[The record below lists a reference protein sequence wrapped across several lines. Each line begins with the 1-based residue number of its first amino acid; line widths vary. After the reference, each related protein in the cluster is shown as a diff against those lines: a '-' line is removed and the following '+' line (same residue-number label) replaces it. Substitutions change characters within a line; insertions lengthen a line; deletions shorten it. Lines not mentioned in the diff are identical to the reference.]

1 MRQLLCALG
10 ISLSVALIGCGGP
23 QTATPPGG
31 GPTPQVK
38 PTNISN
44 HPSTALDS
52 SKAEHPKGGAS
63 GAITPE
69 NTKIDFIGT
78 KPEGKHDGGFK
89 KFTGNLKLVDGDI
102 TKSTLTV
109 DIDTDS
115 LWADDPKLTTHLK
128 SPDFFDVKKF
138 PDAKFVSKEIKA
150 EKKDDNT
157 HVITGDLTL
166 HGTTKSLT
174 FPAKVTTTDDAVTV
188 ESTFKFDRTDFGI
201 AFAPDKVNKEV
212 TVKVN
217 AKVARK

>member
-1 MRQLLCALG
+1 MLSSMEDRSRRPCMRQLLCALG
-10 ISLSVALIGCGGP
+10 ISLSVALL
-23 QTATPPGG
+23 GG

-102 TKSTLTV
+102 TKS
-109 DIDTDS
+109 
-115 LWADDPKLTTHLK
+115 
-128 SPDFFDVKKF
+128 
-138 PDAKFVSKEIKA
+138 
-150 EKKDDNT
+150 
-157 HVITGDLTL
+157 
-166 HGTTKSLT
+166 
-174 FPAKVTTTDDAVTV
+174 
-188 ESTFKFDRTDFGI
+188 
-201 AFAPDKVNKEV
+201 
-212 TVKVN
+212 
-217 AKVARK
+217 

>member
-1 MRQLLCALG
+1 MRQLLFTLSISVSMAL
-10 ISLSVALIGCGGP
+10 LGCSGT

-31 GPTPQVK
+31 GPTPQTR

-44 HPSTALDS
+44 NPSTGPDS
-52 SKAEHPKGGAS
+52 PKAEAPKAS
-63 GAITPE
+63 AAGAITPE
-69 NTKIDFIGT
+69 NAKIEFVGT
-78 KPEGKHDGGFK
+78 KKDGKHDGGFK
-89 KFTGNLKLVDGDI
+89 KFTGSLKPVDGDI
-102 TKSTLTV
+102 TKATLSV
-109 DIDTDS
+109 DIDTKS
-115 LWADDPKLTTHLK
+115 LWADQEKLKDHLMSK
-128 SPDFFDVKKF
+128 DFFDVAKY

-150 EKKDDNT
+150 EKKDENT

-174 FPAKVTTTDDAVTV
+174 FPAKVTTTDDTVTL

-201 AFAPDKVNKEV
+201 SYKPEEVNKEV